1 MKSQNHDNAP
11 STLQSLKSFISVIAS
26 VAGIVIMLYG
36 FKLCIDIFMLIYGA
50 LTEPQQIASVLN
62 QWAQT
67 DALKSLTFNLG
78 ERTFSL
84 SHVFA
89 IIIGCGCALLLGWL
103 AIAMM
108 QTGARIISW
117 TSNEE
122 EAIKKILKSAFG
134 PSMKPVIMRQSDK
147 ADSKSNKSG
156 NKK

>member
-1 MKSQNHDNAP
+1 MERQNHNND
-11 STLQSLKSFISVIAS
+11 SLTLQSVKSFISVIAS

-50 LTEPQQIASVLN
+50 LTEPAQIASVIN

-67 DALKSLTFNLG
+67 PALKSLTFTLG
-78 ERTFSL
+78 ERIFSMAHI
-84 SHVFA
+84 SA
-89 IIIGCGCALLLGWL
+89 IIIGGGCALLLGWL
-103 AIAMM
+103 SIAIM

-134 PSMKPVIMRQSDK
+134 PSMKPAIIRQSEK
-147 ADSKSNKSG
+147 TNSKS
-156 NKK
+156 KKA

>member
-1 MKSQNHDNAP
+1 MERQNYDNSP
-11 STLQSLKSFISVIAS
+11 STVQSIKSFISVIAS
-26 VAGIVIMLYG
+26 VLGIIIMLYG

-50 LTEPQQIASVLN
+50 LTEPAQIASVLN

-67 DALKSLTFNLG
+67 PVLKSLTFKLG

-84 SHVFA
+84 AHISA
-89 IIIGCGCALLLGWL
+89 IMVGGGCALLLGWL
-103 AIAMM
+103 ATAIM

-134 PSMKPVIMRQSDK
+134 SGMKAVIPQK
-147 ADSKSNKSG
+147 PSKSDSEKQ
-156 NKK
+156 